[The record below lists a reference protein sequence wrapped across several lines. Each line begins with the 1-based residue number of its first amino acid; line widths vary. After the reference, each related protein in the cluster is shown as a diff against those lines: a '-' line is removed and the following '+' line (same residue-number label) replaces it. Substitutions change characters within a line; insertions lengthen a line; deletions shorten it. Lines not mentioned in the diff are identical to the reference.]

1 MALVQ
6 FNEVEK
12 RYGDWAVLLGISFQ
26 IGRGERIALIGEN
39 GSGKSTLLRLIA
51 GLEEPSGGRIAR
63 ARGVRIGYLP
73 QEPLLDLHPSRTLF
87 AEMLQAFAHLREQEE
102 ELRRLEEELARSPS
116 EELLLR
122 YDDLQETF
130 ALVGGYR
137 YESEIRRVL
146 SGLGFGPSD
155 WERPLAQF
163 SGGERARAALAKLIL
178 ERPELLLLD
187 EPSNHLDFAALE
199 WLEGYLSEWEGSY
212 LLVSHDRLLL
222 DHLTEKTWELL
233 GGKLYRYRGNYS
245 KYLELRKAA
254 EERQLELYERQQAQ
268 VAKME
273 EFIRRVHAGQKHKQ
287 AKDREKK
294 LARLEPVELP
304 PQRKRPRFSFELGPP
319 SGEEVLRLK
328 GLVVGYPGREL
339 FRCPDLILHRGKRV
353 ALIGP
358 NGSGKTTLL
367 KTILG
372 ELPPL
377 SGAVELGAGVK
388 PGYFAQIQEF
398 NEEMTVLE
406 AILEGRSQTVGEAR
420 AFLGRFLFSGEEV
433 LKRLG
438 ELSGGE
444 LSRLALARL
453 AQTKGNLLL
462 LDEPTN
468 HLDISSQEA
477 LQEALEHYEGTVL
490 FVSHDRYLVDRL
502 ATEIWEI
509 REGALRVYEGD
520 YAYYRWR
527 REEEMRPAPRPQQPS
542 LRKERSARVR
552 ARARTSSVPSP
563 EEREAALLDRAAALE
578 EELARLE
585 HELVEASYAQD
596 LQRINELHAS
606 YKERERELEQILN
619 EWEML
624 HQ

>member
-6 FNEVEK
+6 FEGVEK
-12 RYGDWAVLLGISFQ
+12 RYGARAVLVEISFQ

-51 GLEEPSGGRIAR
+51 GLEEPSSGRIAR
-63 ARGVRIGYLP
+63 AKGIRIGYLP
-73 QEPLLDLHPSRTLF
+73 QEPALDSQRTLF
-87 AEMLQAFAHLREQEE
+87 AEMLQAFAHLREQEA
-102 ELRRLEEELARSPS
+102 ELQRLEDELAHSPS
-116 EELLLR
+116 RELLLR
-122 YDDLQETF
+122 YDTLREAF
-130 ALVGGYR
+130 ALEGGYR
-137 YESEIRRVL
+137 YEGEIRQVL
-146 SGLGFGPSD
+146 SGLGFKPED
-155 WERPLAQF
+155 WGRPLGQF

-178 ERPELLLLD
+178 QRPELLLLD

-199 WLEGYLSEWEGSY
+199 WLEDYLREWEGGY

-222 DHLTEKTWELL
+222 DRLAEKTWELA
-233 GGKLYRYRGNYS
+233 GGRLYKYRGNYS
-245 KYLELRKAA
+245 KYLELRAAA

-304 PQRKRPRFSFELGPP
+304 PPRRRPHFTFELGRP
-319 SGEEVLRLK
+319 SGQEVLHFK
-328 GLVVGYPGREL
+328 GLTIGYPGREL
-339 FRCPDLILHRGKRV
+339 FRCPDLVLRRGTRV

-367 KTILG
+367 RTILG
-372 ELPPL
+372 ELSPL
-377 SGAVELGAGVK
+377 AGTVELGAGVTL
-388 PGYFAQIQEF
+388 GYFAQVQEF
-398 NEEMTVLE
+398 KVERGKTVLE
-406 AILEGRSQTVGEAR
+406 VILDGRSQTVEEAR
-420 AFLGRFLFSGEEV
+420 TFLGRFLFSGEEV
-433 LKRLG
+433 FKRLD

-453 AQTKGNLLL
+453 AQTRGNLLL

-468 HLDISSQEA
+468 HLDIGSQEV
-477 LQEALEHYEGTVL
+477 LQEALERYEGTVL
-490 FVSHDRYLVDRL
+490 FVSHDRYLMDRL
-502 ATEIWEI
+502 ATQVWEI
-509 REGALRVYEGD
+509 REGQLRVYEGD
-520 YAYYRWR
+520 YAYYRRR
-527 REEEMRPAPRPQQPS
+527 REEEERSIAAKLEPQRPPRRRERPAQ
-542 LRKERSARVR
+542 
-552 ARARTSSVPSP
+552 ARALPEPGR

-585 HELVEASYAQD
+585 QEMVEASYAQD

-606 YKERERELEQILN
+606 YKERRRELEEVLK
-619 EWEML
+619 EWEL
-624 HQ
+624 LARS

>member
-6 FNEVEK
+6 FDGVEK
-12 RYGDWAVLLGISFQ
+12 RYGDRAVLVEISFQ
-26 IGRGERIALIGEN
+26 IGRGERIALIGDN

-51 GLEEPSGGRIAR
+51 GLEEPSGGRITR

-73 QEPLLDLHPSRTLF
+73 QEPFLDPSRALF
-87 AEMLQAFAHLREQEE
+87 AEMLQAFAPVLKQEE
-102 ELRRLEEELARSPS
+102 ELRRLEEELTRSPS

-122 YDDLQETF
+122 YDDLQEAF
-130 ALVGGYR
+130 ALAGGYR

-146 SGLGFGPSD
+146 SGLGFPPSD

-178 ERPELLLLD
+178 ERPDLLLLD

-199 WLEGYLSEWEGSY
+199 WLEDYLSEWEGGY

-222 DHLTEKTWELL
+222 DRLSEKTWELV
-233 GGKLYRYRGNYS
+233 GGRLYKYRGNYS
-245 KYLELRKAA
+245 KYLELRTAA
-254 EERQLELYERQQAQ
+254 EEQQLELYERQRAQ
-268 VAKME
+268 IAKME

-294 LARLEPVELP
+294 LARLEPGELP
-304 PQRKRPRFSFELGPP
+304 PQRKRPRFSFELGSPG
-319 SGEEVLRLK
+319 GEEVLRLK
-328 GLVVGYPGREL
+328 GLVVGYPEREL
-339 FRCPDLILHRGKRV
+339 FRCPDLILHHGKRV

-372 ELPPL
+372 ELSPL
-377 SGAVELGAGVK
+377 SGAVELGAGVT
-388 PGYFAQIQEF
+388 PGYFAQSQEF
-398 NEEMTVLE
+398 DEEMTVLE
-406 AILEGRSQTVGEAR
+406 AILEGRSETVEEAR
-420 AFLGRFLFSGEEV
+420 TFLGRFLFSGDEV
-433 LKRLG
+433 FKRLG

-453 AQTKGNLLL
+453 AQTRGSLLL

-468 HLDISSQEA
+468 HLDISAQEA
-477 LQEALEHYEGTVL
+477 LQKALERYEGTVL

-509 REGALRVYEGD
+509 RDGALRVYEGD
-520 YAYYRWR
+520 YAYYRRR
-527 REEEMRPAPRPQQPS
+527 REEEASITEPQRLS
-542 LRKERSARVR
+542 HRKEGAIRAQ
-552 ARARTSSVPSP
+552 ARACSEPGRDRRA
-563 EEREAALLDRAAALE
+563 EQREAELLDRAAALE
-578 EELARLE
+578 EELAQLE
-585 HELVEASYAQD
+585 QALIEASYAQD
-596 LQRINELHAS
+596 LRRINELHAS
-606 YKERERELEQILN
+606 YKEKREELEEVLK
-619 EWEML
+619 EWEL
-624 HQ
+624 LARS